1 MLQTPPFRYAVRSFQ
16 FHLIKINQNKGN
28 AGNLWSH
35 MTQRVCFPLMWGLV
49 HGPKYYKSDMMRYV
63 CSLFMF
69 FFFFSIALF
78 VVVICKLVDTI
89 TVILISYVFRPMH
102 KMFKYV

>member
-35 MTQRVCFPLMWGLV
+35 MTQRVCFPLSGTWTQVLQIGHDALCLFFV
-49 HGPKYYKSDMMRYV
+49 YV
-63 CSLFMF
+63 FFLFLNCSLR
-69 FFFFSIALF
+69 SRNL
-78 VVVICKLVDTI
+78 
-89 TVILISYVFRPMH
+89 
-102 KMFKYV
+102 